1 MRTRNSYQFP
11 ISDRTRLAVDRDNV
25 VRCTRL
31 FCGREELET
40 IVILHSLVSEG
51 QGRSGKVMR
60 VTGMK
65 WMSGL

>member
-1 MRTRNSYQFP
+1 MLITIAHFYF
-11 ISDRTRLAVDRDNV
+11 TVCNV

-40 IVILHSLVSEG
+40 IVTLHSLVSEG